1 MVRLDHASAGS
12 LTHRES
18 GMMAE
23 LAQEQAL
30 SEGKNIIIDGSLR
43 DWKWYYVVL
52 CCGVVCCLCYA
63 VRCLLCLLC
72 LLCLCC
78 ACLCCAVLCC
88 ANSHLPPFLPSFIPS
103 SISPSSLSPRPPS
116 GEGTQASFKDSA
128 YNSRTIASP
137 LSASVANETRCM
149 LAPRLVQK

>member
-52 CCGVVCCLCYA
+52 CCA
-63 VRCLLCLLC
+63 V
-72 LLCLCC
+72 LCC
-78 ACLCCAVLCC
+78 ACAVLVLCLLVLCCAVL
-88 ANSHLPPFLPSFIPS
+88 
-103 SISPSSLSPRPPS
+103 R
-116 GEGTQASFKDSA
+116 
-128 YNSRTIASP
+128 
-137 LSASVANETRCM
+137 
-149 LAPRLVQK
+149 

>member
-52 CCGVVCCLCYA
+52 CCAVCAVLCGA
-63 VRCLLCLLC
+63 CCACV
-72 LLCLCC
+72 LCC

-88 ANSHLPPFLPSFIPS
+88 AVL
-103 SISPSSLSPRPPS
+103 R
-116 GEGTQASFKDSA
+116 
-128 YNSRTIASP
+128 
-137 LSASVANETRCM
+137 
-149 LAPRLVQK
+149 